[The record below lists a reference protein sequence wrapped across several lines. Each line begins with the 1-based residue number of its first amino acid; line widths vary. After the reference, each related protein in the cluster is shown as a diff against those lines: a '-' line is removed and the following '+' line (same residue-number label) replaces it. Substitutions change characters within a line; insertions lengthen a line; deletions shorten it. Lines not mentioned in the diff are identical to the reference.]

1 MVKRDPMATG
11 KGQERLEAE
20 AIVIGGGV
28 VGCAIASALA
38 SDRSLLLLEAEK
50 RLGEGITSR
59 NSGVIHSGLYYAKGS
74 LKALTCVEGNRL
86 LYPWAAA
93 RGVGH
98 AKIGKLVV
106 ARDKEDLAALEA
118 LERNARECGAP
129 GIELV
134 GRDFVRAK
142 EPTLEAAAALWCP
155 ESGIV
160 DAVELAR
167 SFAAD
172 AAAKGAAVVTSARV
186 LAVER
191 AAAGWLLQTERGEIA
206 CAQLVN
212 AAGLHAD
219 EIAALAGVSK
229 YRIRPCRGDY
239 FRLVSKVR
247 YRHLVYPVRRPGSLG
262 LGIHLTLDLSGRA
275 RLGPDWEFVES
286 KSDFSSREEK
296 LPAFLEAGRR
306 LLGDIEPGQ
315 LSYDSCGIR
324 PKLEAPADFV
334 VSRDLPGLVNLVG
347 IESPGL
353 TASLALARRVRDLL
367 D

>member
-11 KGQERLEAE
+11 KQERLEAE

-28 VGCAIASALA
+28 VGCAIASELA
-38 SDRSLLLLEAEK
+38 SDRSLLLLEGER

-106 ARDKEDLAALEA
+106 ARDEDLAALEA

-134 GRDFVRAK
+134 ARDFIRAK

-186 LAVER
+186 LAIER
-191 AAAGWLLQTERGEIA
+191 AAAGFLLQTERGEIA

-239 FRLVSKVR
+239 FRLATKVR

-262 LGIHLTLDLSGRA
+262 LGIHLTLDLSSRA
-275 RLGPDWEFVES
+275 RLGPDSEFVES

-306 LLGDIEPGQ
+306 LLGDIDPGQ

-324 PKLEAPADFV
+324 PKLEGETDFV